1 MMVDNLVFQLRDF
14 AARAPDLGA
23 LPRPQ
28 LRDVIILAAALV
40 AAIAGVM

>member
-1 MMVDNLVFQLRDF
+1 MMWS
-14 AARAPDLGA
+14 A

>member
-1 MMVDNLVFQLRDF
+1 MMLN
-14 AARAPDLGA
+14 A

-28 LRDVIILAAALV
+28 IRDVILLAAALV